1 MRQVASRFSLPLS
14 LPNGLG
20 VSPMSAMAQSGRKR
34 LGRACPLCPGISDIH
49 LLGDRQGIVDL
60 DAEVADR
67 ALDLRVTEEQ
77 LHGAE
82 VAGAAINQGSLSPP
96 QGVSAEDS
104 RVQSDAFC
112 PAC

>member
-1 MRQVASRFSLPLS
+1 MPLAR
-14 LPNGLG
+14 LGL
-20 VSPMSAMAQSGRKR
+20 RR
-34 LGRACPLCPGISDIH
+34 LGRECPLCPGISDIH

-82 VAGAAINQGSLSPP
+82 VAGAAINQGAL
-96 QGVSAEDS
+96 VRRRE
-104 RVQSDAFC
+104 
-112 PAC
+112 